1 MQKRFTIPLTAL
13 CLAVPLFSQVLPDGV
28 QKAASVEGIT
38 EYTFPNGLR
47 VLLFPDP
54 SNPKVTVNVTY
65 LVGSRHEGYG
75 ETGMAHLL
83 EHMLFIQTTTGRA
96 IKKEL
101 TGHGASWNGSTSG
114 DRTNYFETVTA
125 TEENLR
131 WALSLEADRMVN
143 SKMDKALLDT
153 EMTVVRNEFE
163 RGENSVTRVL
173 EERVVA
179 TAYLWHNYG
188 KPTIGARADI
198 ENVPIERL
206 AAFYRK
212 YYQPDNAV
220 LVIAGQFSDSQ
231 ALGAVAGTL
240 GKVPRP
246 RRKLDASYTLE
257 PAQDGE
263 RYVALRRVGDG
274 QAIIMAYHIPAAAHP
289 DSAALQV
296 LAGVMSGGAG
306 RRGGS
311 EGAGSGRLYKA
322 LVDNR
327 KAVSA
332 RMSSEMLH
340 DPGCVLITAQLSK
353 DQSLAEARDI
363 MIRTVE
369 GVVKEPPTREEVDRV
384 KTQLARATE
393 MRLADSQSLAL
404 NLSEWT
410 AMGDWRLLF
419 LNRDRIR
426 TVTPDDVVRVARTY
440 LMESNR
446 TVGEFIPTGQPE
458 RAEIPSTPDL
468 QALFRNYKGGETISQ
483 GESFD
488 PTPANIEARL
498 QRAQLPGGV
507 KLVMLPR
514 RTRGGTVSAVLELNF
529 GDEKSLAGK
538 TAVAQVTGAMLI
550 RGTRHKSRQQIQ
562 DEMDRLKAR
571 ITVSG
576 GGGVSAGG
584 SRRRGPAAPVTAVS
598 SAVASVETTA
608 GNLAGALRLAVEL
621 LREPA
626 FSQTDFEQ
634 VVQQRIA
641 AIESAR
647 SEPQTLAALEFQR
660 RLSPFPKG
668 DVRYVAAIDEQ
679 IDELKKVTLED
690 VKQFHARFYGAS
702 SGELVVAGQFDQA
715 ALKTAAA
722 DLLGGW
728 PGASSYRRI
737 ATPYLKPQ
745 PVNLKIETPDKQ
757 NASFEAGIRIRMSDE
772 DPDYPALVLANYM
785 FGGSLGSRM
794 PNRIRNVEG
803 LSYGVSSR
811 LTVPAE
817 GDGALFSSS
826 AISAP
831 QNTPKVEASFK
842 DELIRTLQGGFTA
855 EEVAAAK
862 KAFQDQQVVARSQEQ
877 SLIRSI
883 AARDQLGRTM
893 QWDARMEASIQAL
906 TPSQINA
913 AFRRHV
919 DPAEL
924 SIVKAGDFRQ
934 AGVYQK

>member
-1 MQKRFTIPLTAL
+1 MSSIAVW
-13 CLAVPLFSQVLPDGV
+13 LAVSLFSQVLPSGV
-28 QKAASVEGIT
+28 QKGALVEGIT
-38 EYTFPNGLR
+38 EYGFPNGLR

-54 SNPKVTVNVTY
+54 SNPKVTVNMTY

-83 EHMLFIQTTTGRA
+83 EHLLFIETTTGRT

-101 TGHGASWNGSTSG
+101 TGHGASWNGSTSS
-114 DRTNYFETVTA
+114 DRTNYYETVTA
-125 TEENLR
+125 TDENLR
-131 WALSLEADRMVN
+131 WALGLEADRMVS

-163 RGENSVTRVL
+163 RGENSATRVL

-220 LVIAGQFSDSQ
+220 VVIAGQFNEAR
-231 ALGAVAGTL
+231 ALGYVADTL
-240 GKVPRP
+240 GKIPRP
-246 RRKLDASYTLE
+246 RRKLDASYTIE

-274 QAIIMAYHIPAAAHP
+274 QAIIMAYHTPAAAHP
-289 DSAALQV
+289 DSAALEV
-296 LAGVMSGGAG
+296 LTGIMTGGG
-306 RRGGS
+306 GFRRGGPD
-311 EGAGSGRLYKA
+311 GAGSGRLYKA
-322 LVDNR
+322 LVDNK

-340 DPGCVLITAQLSK
+340 DPGCVLVTVQLSK
-353 DQSLAEARDI
+353 DQSLAEAREI
-363 MIRTVE
+363 MIKTVE
-369 GVVKEPPTREEVDRV
+369 GLVQEPPTKEEVERV
-384 KTQLARATE
+384 KTQLARAAE

-404 NLSEWT
+404 NLSEWI

-419 LNRDRIR
+419 LSRDRIR
-426 TVTPDDVVRVARTY
+426 DVTPEDVVRVAKTY
-440 LMESNR
+440 FMESNR
-446 TVGEFIPTGQPE
+446 TVGEFIPTPKPE
-458 RAEIPSTPDL
+458 RAEIPPTPDL
-468 QALFRNYKGGETISQ
+468 KALVKDYKGGEAISK

-498 QRAQLPGGV
+498 ERLKLLSGM
-507 KLVMLPR
+507 KLVLLPR
-514 RTRGGTVSAVLELNF
+514 QTRGGTVSAVLELHF

-538 TAVAQVTGAMLI
+538 SAVAQMAGGLLM
-550 RGTRHKSRQQIQ
+550 RGTRNKSRQQIQ

-576 GGGVSAGG
+576 GGGSIGG
-584 SRRRGPAAPVTAVS
+584 PRRRGPAAPVSAVS
-598 SAVASVETTA
+598 SAVATVETTA
-608 GNLAGALRLAVEL
+608 DNLAGALRLAVEM

-626 FSQTDFEQ
+626 FPEADFEQ
-634 VVQQRIA
+634 VRQQRIA
-641 AIESAR
+641 AIESSR

-660 RLSPFPKG
+660 RLNPYPKG
-668 DVRYVAAIDEQ
+668 DVRYVATIDEQ
-679 IDELKKVTLED
+679 IEELKKVTLED
-690 VKQFHARFYGAS
+690 VKQFHAQFYAAS
-702 SGELVVAGQFDQA
+702 NGELVVAGQFDQGTLRNA
-715 ALKTAAA
+715 ANE
-722 DLLGGW
+722 LLGGW
-728 PGASSYRRI
+728 TSARPYQRI
-737 ATPYLKPQ
+737 ANSYKKPQ

-757 NASFEAGIRIRMSDE
+757 NASFEAGIRFRMSDE
-772 DPDYPALVLANYM
+772 DPDYPAMVLANYM

-811 LTVPAE
+811 LTAPAK

-842 DELIRTLQGGFTA
+842 DELIRTLQGGFTE
-855 EEVAAAK
+855 EEVSAAK
-862 KAFQDQQVVARSQEQ
+862 KAYQDQETVARSQEQ
-877 SLIRSI
+877 ALIRSI

-893 QWDARMEASIQAL
+893 QWDAQMDAKIQAL
-906 TPSQINA
+906 TPAQING
-913 AFRRHV
+913 AFRRHL
-919 DPAEL
+919 DPTQL
-924 SIVKAGDFRQ
+924 SIVKAGDFRK
-934 AGVYQK
+934 AGVYQ

>member
-1 MQKRFTIPLTAL
+1 MPQRLFTIPLTAVW
-13 CLAVPLFSQVLPDGV
+13 LAVSLFSQVLPSGV
-28 QKAASVEGIT
+28 QKGAAVEGIT
-38 EYTFPNGLR
+38 EYDFPNGLR
-47 VLLFPDP
+47 VLLFPDL
-54 SNPKVTVNVTY
+54 SNPKVTVNMTY

-83 EHMLFIQTTTGRA
+83 EHMLFIQTATGRV

-101 TGHGASWNGSTSG
+101 TGHGASWNGSTSS

-125 TEENLR
+125 TDENLH
-131 WALSLEADRMVN
+131 WALGLEADRMVN
-143 SKMDKALLDT
+143 SKMEKALLDT

-163 RGENSVTRVL
+163 RGENSATRVL

-220 LVIAGQFSDSQ
+220 LVIAGQFNEAR
-231 ALGAVAGTL
+231 ALGYVADTF
-240 GKVPRP
+240 GKIPRP
-246 RRKLDASYTLE
+246 QRKLEASYTTE

-274 QAIIMAYHIPAAAHP
+274 QAIIMAYHTPSAAHP
-289 DSAALQV
+289 DSAV
-296 LAGVMSGGAG
+296 LEVLTGVMTGGG
-306 RRGGS
+306 SRRGS
-311 EGAGSGRLYKA
+311 PEGVGSGRLYKA
-322 LVDNR
+322 LVDNK

-340 DPGCVLITAQLSK
+340 DPGCVLVSAQLSK
-353 DQSLAEARDI
+353 DQSLAEARQI
-363 MIRTVE
+363 MIKTVE
-369 GVVKEPPTREEVDRV
+369 GLVKEAPTREEVERV

-404 NLSEWT
+404 NLSEWI

-426 TVTPDDVVRVARTY
+426 DVTPEDVVRVAKTY
-440 LMESNR
+440 FMESNR
-446 TVGEFIPTGQPE
+446 TVGEFIPTPKPE

-468 QALFRNYKGGETISQ
+468 NALFKDYKGGETISK

-498 QRAQLPGGV
+498 VRLKLASGM
-507 KLVMLPR
+507 KLVLLPR
-514 RTRGGTVSAVLELNF
+514 QTRGGTVSAVLELHF
-529 GDEKSLAGK
+529 GHEKSLAGK
-538 TAVAQVTGAMLI
+538 SGVAQMAGGLLM
-550 RGTRHKSRQQIQ
+550 RGTRNKSRQQIQ

-576 GGGVSAGG
+576 GGGGNIGG
-584 SRRRGPAAPVTAVS
+584 PRRRGPAAPISGVS
-598 SAVASVETTA
+598 SAVATVETTA
-608 GNLAGALRLAVEL
+608 DNLAGALRLAVEM

-626 FSQTDFEQ
+626 FADADFEQ
-634 VVQQRIA
+634 VRQQRIA
-641 AIESAR
+641 GIESSR
-647 SEPQTLAALEFQR
+647 SEPSTLAALEFQR
-660 RLSPFPKG
+660 RLSPYPKG
-668 DVRYVAAIDEQ
+668 DVRYVATIDEQ

-690 VKQFHARFYGAS
+690 VKQFHAQFYGAS
-702 SGELVVAGQFDQA
+702 NGELVVAGQFDPGSLRKA
-715 ALKTAAA
+715 ATE
-722 DLLGGW
+722 LLGGW
-728 PGASSYRRI
+728 SSEQPYQRI
-737 ATPYLKPQ
+737 ANSYKKPE

-757 NASFEAGIRIRMSDE
+757 NASFEAGIRFRMSDE
-772 DPDYPALVLANYM
+772 DPDYPAMVLANYM

-803 LSYGVSSR
+803 LSYSVSSR
-811 LTVPAE
+811 LTVPAQ

-831 QNTPKVEASFK
+831 QNIPKVEASFK
-842 DELIRTLQGGFTA
+842 DELIRTLGGGFTD
-855 EEVAAAK
+855 EEVSAAK
-862 KAFQDQQVVARSQEQ
+862 KAYHDQEIVARSQEQ
-877 SLIRSI
+877 ALIRSI
-883 AARDQLGRTM
+883 ATRDQLGRTM
-893 QWDARMEASIQAL
+893 QWDTQMDAKIQAL
-906 TPSQINA
+906 TPAQINA
-913 AFRRHV
+913 AFRRHLDV
-919 DPAEL
+919 TQL
-924 SIVKAGDFRQ
+924 SIVKAGDFRM
-934 AGVYQK
+934 

>member
-1 MQKRFTIPLTAL
+1 MRQRLFIIPLIAAW
-13 CLAVPLFSQVLPDGV
+13 LAVSLFSQVLPTGV
-28 QKAASVEGIT
+28 QKGAPVEGIT

-101 TGHGASWNGSTSG
+101 TGHGASWNGSTSS
-114 DRTNYFETVTA
+114 DRTNYYETVTA
-125 TEENLR
+125 TDENLR
-131 WALSLEADRMVN
+131 WALGLEADRMVN

-163 RGENSVTRVL
+163 RGENSATRVL

-188 KPTIGARADI
+188 KPTIGSRADI

-220 LVIAGQFSDSQ
+220 LVIAGQFSGVR
-231 ALGAVAGTL
+231 ALGYVADTL
-240 GKVPRP
+240 GKIPRP
-246 RRKLDASYTLE
+246 SRKLDASYTTE

-274 QAIIMAYHIPAAAHP
+274 QAIIMAYHTPAAAHP
-289 DSAALQV
+289 DSAALEV
-296 LAGVMSGGAG
+296 LSGVMSGGG
-306 RRGGS
+306 SRRGGP

-322 LVDNR
+322 LVDNK

-340 DPGCVLITAQLSK
+340 DPGCVLVTAQLSK
-353 DQSLAEARDI
+353 DQSLAEARGI

-369 GVVKEPPTREEVDRV
+369 GLVKEPPTKEEVERV
-384 KTQLARATE
+384 KTQLARAAE

-404 NLSEWT
+404 NLSEWI
-410 AMGDWRLLF
+410 AMGDWRLLY

-426 TVTPDDVVRVARTY
+426 DVTPEDVVRVAKTY
-440 LMESNR
+440 FLESNR

-458 RAEIPSTPDL
+458 RAEIPPTPDL
-468 QALFRNYKGGETISQ
+468 NALFRDYKGGETISP

-498 QRAQLPGGV
+498 TRSQLAGGV
-507 KLVMLPR
+507 KLAMLPR
-514 RTRGGTVSAVLELNF
+514 QTRGGTVSAVLELNF

-538 TAVAQVTGAMLI
+538 SAAAQLTGALLM
-550 RGTRHKSRQQIQ
+550 RGTRDKSRQQIQ

-576 GGGVSAGG
+576 GGGGG
-584 SRRRGPAAPVTAVS
+584 GGPRRRGPAGPVSAVS

-608 GNLAGALRLAVEL
+608 ENLAGALRLAVEL

-626 FSQTDFEQ
+626 FPEADFEQ
-634 VVQQRIA
+634 VVEQRIA
-641 AIESAR
+641 GIESSR

-660 RLSPFPKG
+660 RLSPYPKG
-668 DVRYVAAIDEQ
+668 DVRYVGTIDEQ
-679 IDELKKVTLED
+679 IEELKKVTLED

-715 ALKTAAA
+715 ELRKAAA

-728 PGASSYRRI
+728 TSASPYRRI
-737 ATPYLKPQ
+737 ANSYKKPE

-757 NASFEAGIRIRMSDE
+757 NASFEAGIRFRMSDE
-772 DPDYPALVLANYM
+772 DPDYPAMVLANYM

-803 LSYGVSSR
+803 LSYSVSSR

-831 QNTPKVEASFK
+831 QNAPKVEASFK

-855 EEVAAAK
+855 EEVTAAK
-862 KAFQDQQVVARSQEQ
+862 KAFQDQQIVARSQEQ
-877 SLIRSI
+877 ALIRSI

-893 QWDARMEASIQAL
+893 QWEAQMDAKIQAL
-906 TPSQINA
+906 TPAQINA
-913 AFRRHV
+913 AFRRHL

-924 SIVKAGDFRQ
+924 SIVKAGDFRK
-934 AGVYQK
+934 AGVYQN